1 MDGRN
6 GTHGKRQTGRQN
18 EWSRW
23 EQLEMYTGGLEYTG
37 TVRHIDR
44 RTAIHENSKTSRQED
59 RRT

>member
-18 EWSRW
+18 ERSRR

-44 RTAIHENSKTSRQED
+44 RT
-59 RRT
+59 